1 MYINTARQFIEKFSE
16 KRVSTVVGAWVFY
29 FLTAV
34 IPLAFLLVTMFG
46 VFGVELTED
55 VVSRLPVEFRSAG
68 TAIVS
73 TARRASKGATLLF
86 VLTAVFSCSRLLNQM
101 SKDGDYLYG
110 KKSLGKRGLLRRL
123 WAILALG
130 ALFAVFLIASIIIAL
145 GGSFFVFN
153 YTMGGVK
160 HLFATVCACLTVIIF
175 SFVIII
181 MLNKFIC
188 PIKLKFKQIAIGAMV
203 SLAEIVLGTIGFALY
218 LRFFNS
224 YNAFYGSLAGI
235 IVFLLWAYIL
245 MFGLVSGVVVN
256 SVLNKKVLYSK
267 GVFENNKASE

>member
-160 HLFATVCACLTVIIF
+160 HFFATVCACLTVIIF
-175 SFVIII
+175 SFVIIKI
-181 MLNKFIC
+181 NTFI
-188 PIKLKFKQIAIGAMV
+188 
-203 SLAEIVLGTIGFALY
+203 
-218 LRFFNS
+218 
-224 YNAFYGSLAGI
+224 I
-235 IVFLLWAYIL
+235 IY
-245 MFGLVSGVVVN
+245 M
-256 SVLNKKVLYSK
+256 
-267 GVFENNKASE
+267 